1 MLDPIVDLLNRIR
14 NAQTVRHQMVEIPF
28 SKMKLKIV
36 EILAEKGFIGSVRV
50 KKKRGKKIIS
60 IILKYNEMGLP
71 QISGLKRI
79 SKSGQRVYKKSEEL
93 QKVRGG
99 YGLLIVSTPKGLM
112 TGQEARKKRLGGE
125 IICEVW

>member
-14 NAQTVRHQMVEIPF
+14 NAQAVRHQMVEIPF

>member
-14 NAQTVRHQMVEIPF
+14 NAQAVRHQMVEIPF

-36 EILAEKGFIGSVRV
+36 EILAEKGFIGSIKV

-60 IILKYNEMGLP
+60 IILKYNETGLP

-79 SKSGQRVYKKSEEL
+79 SKSGQRVYLS
-93 QKVRGG
+93 
-99 YGLLIVSTPKGLM
+99 LIH
-112 TGQEARKKRLGGE
+112 
-125 IICEVW
+125 I